1 MVVDYIFSKLNIKKM
16 ENRNWFSIFYSIK
29 FIRSNNKITFTLIRT
44 FIFFEDER
52 LHCKYLVHC
61 FYRYQI
67 LKQLHKI

>member
-44 FIFFEDER
+44 FIFLKMKD
-52 LHCKYLVHC
+52 CIVN
-61 FYRYQI
+61 I
-67 LKQLHKI
+67 LFIVFIDTKF